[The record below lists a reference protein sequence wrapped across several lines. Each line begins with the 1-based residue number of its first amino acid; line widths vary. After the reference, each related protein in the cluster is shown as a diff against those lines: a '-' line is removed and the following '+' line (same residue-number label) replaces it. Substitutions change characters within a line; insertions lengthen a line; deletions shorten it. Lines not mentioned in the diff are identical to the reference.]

1 MGQGDAGLVSKTAQ
15 TWRPSCV
22 KSTTEER
29 KDGFYYSVHK
39 RASLSLRLSILAD
52 KSSGFHGLF
61 IKYNEA
67 DQELKFKV
75 IYLLNDGT

>member
-1 MGQGDAGLVSKTAQ
+1 
-15 TWRPSCV
+15 V

-29 KDGFYYSVHK
+29 KDGFYYSVCK

-52 KSSGFHGLF
+52 KRSGFHGLV
-61 IKYNEA
+61 IKYNEG

-75 IYLLNDGT
+75 IYFLNGETQ